1 MVFDINKVCQF
12 KDTSPT
18 EHLNAN
24 KFKSSNRAAM
34 YIRPFEA
41 IIILRG
47 SDWSI
52 QIDFNIISSGFVR

>member
-41 IIILRG
+41 IIN
-47 SDWSI
+47 SK
-52 QIDFNIISSGFVR
+52 GF